1 MEPEERKVWAE
12 RLRWQIE
19 REDITAWLC
28 HQLEAIQDLG
38 LCEAECE

>member
-12 RLRWQIE
+12 RLRWVIE

-28 HQLEAIQDLG
+28 HQLETVQELN
-38 LCEAECE
+38 LCGAQET